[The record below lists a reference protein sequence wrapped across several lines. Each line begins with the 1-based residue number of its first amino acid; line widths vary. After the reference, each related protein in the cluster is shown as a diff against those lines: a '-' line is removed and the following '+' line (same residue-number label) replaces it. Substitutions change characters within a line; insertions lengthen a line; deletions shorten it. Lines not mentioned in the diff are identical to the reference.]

1 MDSPAHSFEVD
12 LAAPV
17 LVRREPAVGVDHP
30 GAEVVEEDVVRGLD
44 LGDVGFAVEGL
55 DVLEAELLEIDLD
68 GRRISSGRDGVELVA
83 PRLIRGRGE
92 FHDRAAAAEKD
103 LSVVG
108 EAENGALA
116 VKQAL
121 KLKPDV
127 VIMDLVMP
135 QLDGVAATRELHEK
149 LPETKVIVLTSYSTS
164 DTIAGAI
171 ATGASGAVMK
181 SADDNDLLAAIAI
194 RKNLLKD

>member
-1 MDSPAHSFEVD
+1 MDSPAHSF
-12 LAAPV
+12 
-17 LVRREPAVGVDHP
+17 
-30 GAEVVEEDVVRGLD
+30 
-44 LGDVGFAVEGL
+44 
-55 DVLEAELLEIDLD
+55 EIDLD

-83 PRLIRGRGE
+83 PRRIRGRGE

-127 VIMDLVMP
+127 VIMDLAMP

-149 LPETKVIVLTSYSTS
+149 LPETKVVVLTSYSTS
-164 DTIAGAI
+164 DTIAA
-171 ATGASGAVMK
+171 GASGAVMK